1 MTTVEKLAKAL
12 ASVNEAIEE
21 LYYIDGMEE
30 YAERLNYVAVE
41 IEEEL
46 TELESLEGKEGLQ
59 RTSWPSLL
67 TCLRSC
73 WSRHCLKRIAP
84 SYRLAASWALLT
96 AESSATT

>member
-41 IEEEL
+41 IEAEL
-46 TELESLEGKEGLQ
+46 TELESLESKE
-59 RTSWPSLL
+59 
-67 TCLRSC
+67 
-73 WSRHCLKRIAP
+73 
-84 SYRLAASWALLT
+84 
-96 AESSATT
+96 

>member
-1 MTTVEKLAKAL
+1 MASYMDAVNGKHTDGREQGVEITTVQKLQKAL

-46 TELESLEGKEGLQ
+46 TELESVEGE
-59 RTSWPSLL
+59 
-67 TCLRSC
+67 
-73 WSRHCLKRIAP
+73 
-84 SYRLAASWALLT
+84 
-96 AESSATT
+96 E